1 MLAWR
6 GYYTL
11 PCDWMRIERCIIANM
26 NLSLAQ
32 ALRVNSSPCIAFVG
46 SGGKTTAMFQLART
60 LSKDAVSSPVI
71 VTATSHLGVW
81 QLRFAD
87 QHIIA
92 KTPGTIENLEHGLRG
107 VILITD
113 EIEGDRTKPINNNL
127 MNWLQ
132 QFCGY
137 HSIPL
142 LIEADGSRG
151 KSLKAWAEHEPPI
164 PEFVE
169 SVVQVVGLR
178 GLGKAL
184 NDENVHRPEIFSR
197 LSGLSVGEA
206 TTADSLVQVLKHREG
221 GLKNIPANARKVV
234 LLNQAETTELQS
246 AAQGIAQALIHSYDS
261 VIIASLEQEKIFAVN
276 EPVAGVILAAGES
289 KRFGQPK
296 QVLDW
301 KGQPFVRAVARTALG
316 AGLSPVVVVSGANAE
331 QVESAVKDL
340 NVRVIKNEDWK
351 SGQGGSIGVGIK
363 SFALHHSP
371 KIGAAIFLLTDQPQV
386 TTSILRALV
395 EKHAEGLFPIVAPMV
410 MDQRA
415 NPVLFDRMTFPDLMA
430 LEGDVGGRAIFH
442 KHRVEY
448 LPWHDDRLLLDVDT
462 PEMYKRLISDETL

>member
-1 MLAWR
+1 
-6 GYYTL
+6 
-11 PCDWMRIERCIIANM
+11 M

-32 ALRVNSSPCIAFVG
+32 ALRANSSPCIAFVG

-60 LSKDAVSSPVI
+60 LSKDAKSSPVI

-81 QLRFAD
+81 QLRLAD

-92 KTPGTIENLEHGLRG
+92 ETPTTIENLEHGLRG
-107 VILITD
+107 VILITGELD
-113 EIEGDRTKPINNNL
+113 GDRTKPIDNNL

-151 KSLKAWAEHEPPI
+151 RPLKAWGEHEPPI

-178 GLGKAL
+178 GLGKSL
-184 NDENVHRPEIFSR
+184 NDENVHRPEIFSQ
-197 LSGLSVGEA
+197 LGGLSMGEA
-206 TTADSLVQVLKHREG
+206 TTPDSLVRVLTHAEG
-221 GLKNIPANARKVV
+221 GLKNIPVNARKVV
-234 LLNQAETTELQS
+234 VLNQAESPELQS
-246 AAQGIAQALIHSYDS
+246 AAQGLAQALIHSYDS
-261 VIIASLEQEKIFAVN
+261 VIIASLEEEKFFAVN
-276 EPVAGVILAAGES
+276 EPVAGIILAAGES
-289 KRFGQPK
+289 KRFGRPK
-296 QVLDW
+296 QLLDW

-316 AGLSPVVVVSGANAE
+316 AGLSPLVVVSGANAE

-340 NVRVIKNEDWK
+340 AVTVVKNEDWK
-351 SGQGGSIGVGIK
+351 SGQGSSIRVGIK
-363 SFALHHSP
+363 SFALYP
-371 KIGAAIFLLTDQPQV
+371 PLKTGGAIFLLTDQPQV
-386 TTSILRALV
+386 TASILRALV
-395 EKHAEGLFPIVAPMV
+395 EKHAEGLFPIVAPLV

-415 NPVLFDRMTFPDLMA
+415 NPVLFDRVTFPDLMT

-442 KHRVEY
+442 KHHVEF

-462 PEMYKRLISDETL
+462 PEMYERLISDETL